1 MSLFRVVTSKTGKE
15 RKHKMSYLRSKD
27 KKGHVYEVYGIKQW
41 GPEVI
46 ELELSI
52 YGEVPIAEVLKWKE
66 FFGTDLI
73 DIGFDDGYYAYSEYT
88 WGHDHKMLIKIKNPT
103 INTTIEELDTDGNY
117 QLS

>member
-1 MSLFRVVTSKTGKE
+1 MNLFRVGITKKGKE
-15 RKHKMSYLRSKD
+15 RRSKI
-27 KKGHVYEVYGIKQW
+27 KYLQSKNKVGTVYNVYLIKNW

-52 YGEVPIAEVLKWKE
+52 YGEVPIAEVLKWKD

-103 INTTIEELDTDGNY
+103 RNTTIEELDTDGNY
-117 QLS
+117 QPS